1 MRNTYLVVE
10 VLLLMLLQIV
20 FWNFL
25 NLSQLVVLCFLP
37 AIILCLPIDTRPVIS
52 MLLAVAI
59 SFIVDFFSHGVMG
72 LTAVALLPVA
82 YLRPFI
88 IRLVFGSELFAR
100 DEDISFAGQGVM
112 KMMLAVSICTILF
125 FIIYVWVDSAG
136 TRTGIFNLAR
146 LVLSSIV
153 SILVSLG
160 VSAVLTSERWR

>member
-100 DEDISFAGQGVM
+100 DEDISFARQGVM